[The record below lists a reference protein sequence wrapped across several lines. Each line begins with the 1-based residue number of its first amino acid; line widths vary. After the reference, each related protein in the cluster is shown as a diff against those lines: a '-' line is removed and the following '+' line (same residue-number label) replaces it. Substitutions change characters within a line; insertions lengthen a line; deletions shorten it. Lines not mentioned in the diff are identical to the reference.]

1 MWVNDRQA
9 LKKSNDNPYLVF
21 AKKLKANTAEEENMK
36 LLKSALLTILTLLI
50 LISAFPTVAM
60 AQDDGFEAR
69 LTAPSKSSSYY
80 NKSLNVFSQT
90 GYGMPN
96 CTAYAFGRI
105 YEITGEKPLITR
117 GNAGSWWQINKSNG
131 YYSYG
136 QEPQEGAIACW
147 SNHVAVVEKIDGNTV
162 TCSQSHWRGTYF
174 DTCTFTS
181 GASHFGQKFYGY
193 IYACEDYLNS
203 LEEEAEETQGAYKKE
218 KPQYKEVNTNQT
230 TFGKIDLTSQED
242 EEILINSVVLKN
254 AIA

>member
-105 YEITGEKPLITR
+105 YEITGKKPLITR
-117 GNAGSWWQINKSNG
+117 GNAGSGWRINKSN
-131 YYSYG
+131 Y
-136 QEPQEGAIACW
+136 
-147 SNHVAVVEKIDGNTV
+147 
-162 TCSQSHWRGTYF
+162 
-174 DTCTFTS
+174 
-181 GASHFGQKFYGY
+181 
-193 IYACEDYLNS
+193 
-203 LEEEAEETQGAYKKE
+203 
-218 KPQYKEVNTNQT
+218 
-230 TFGKIDLTSQED
+230 
-242 EEILINSVVLKN
+242 
-254 AIA
+254 